1 MNTYSRILGRFLN
14 KSYLKANQILNHNI
28 QLVQNNEEPKMPRD
42 SIRQKNNAQ
51 KNINNH
57 LPKIENSSSYQL
69 LENNQINLMNGNF
82 NNDINFGE
90 NKLSNT
96 TYSIFEP
103 NVNNEIDYVQQ
114 YNNDINN
121 NYGY

>member
-1 MNTYSRILGRFLN
+1 MNIPSNTNNNIN
-14 KSYLKANQILNHNI
+14 NNI
-28 QLVQNNEEPKMPRD
+28 QLVHNNEEPKMPRD